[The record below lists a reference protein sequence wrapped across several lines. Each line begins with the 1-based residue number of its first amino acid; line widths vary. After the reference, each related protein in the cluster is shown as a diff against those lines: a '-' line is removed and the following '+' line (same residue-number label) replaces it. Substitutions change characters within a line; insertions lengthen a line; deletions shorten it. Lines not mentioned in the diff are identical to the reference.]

1 MTNMKDWWRL
11 ILKTLVFA
19 LLFCLVDYGLG
30 PLFVHVKDK
39 ALEKHPDDMWLKSSY
54 AVEKATPDCIIIGS
68 STAEHHYIP
77 DSIECKTGLSTYNCG
92 QDGCYFLHSCCLV
105 NTLLERYSPK
115 IIIMDL
121 NPIRLLDTDRDNEY
135 QNMRFLS
142 YYYDNIPVVK
152 NFIDSKDKKNKLLYH
167 TNFYRYNSH
176 AIYTFYPVFRGT
188 PTEQGY
194 VPLPSTGHCPHKKI
208 LIGGKGDWVD
218 SELLELYNTIDNC
231 KSKGVELIIV
241 SSPCY
246 AEYDDSVIGKCD
258 EFAEILNSKGV
269 KYINL
274 LDTAPFNEDP
284 SLYKTVTHLN
294 AKGAAAISDTIAKVL
309 RPAI

>member
-1 MTNMKDWWRL
+1 MKDWLRL
-11 ILKTLVFA
+11 IIKALAFV

-30 PLFVHVKDK
+30 PLFVQAKDK
-39 ALEKHPDDMWLKSSY
+39 ALERHPNDMWLKSSY
-54 AVEKATPDCIIIGS
+54 AVEKVNTDCIIIGS
-68 STAEHHYIP
+68 STAMHHYIP
-77 DSIECKTGLSTYNCG
+77 DSLERKTGLSTYNCG
-92 QDGCYFLHSCCLV
+92 QDGCYYLHSCCLV
-105 NTLLERYSPK
+105 NAILVRYSPK

-121 NPIRLLDTDRDNEY
+121 NPIHLLDTDKENEY

-142 YYYDNIPVVK
+142 YYYDNIPIVK

-167 TNFYRYNSH
+167 TNFFRYNSH

-194 VPLPSTGHCPHKKI
+194 VPLPSTGRWLHKKI
-208 LIGGKGDWVD
+208 LISGKGDCVD
-218 SELLELYNTIDNC
+218 SQLLELYNTIDNC
-231 KSKGVELIIV
+231 KKKGVELIIV
-241 SSPCY
+241 TSPCY
-246 AEYDDSVIGKCD
+246 AEYDDSVLGECD
-258 EFAEILNSKGV
+258 KFAEILNSKGV

-294 AKGAAAISDTIAKVL
+294 AKGASVMTDSIANVL
-309 RPAI
+309 RPVI